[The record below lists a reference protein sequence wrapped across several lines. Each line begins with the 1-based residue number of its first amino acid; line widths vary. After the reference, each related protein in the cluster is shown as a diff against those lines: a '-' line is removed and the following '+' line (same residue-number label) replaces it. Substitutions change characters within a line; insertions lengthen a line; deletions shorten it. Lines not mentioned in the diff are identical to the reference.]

1 IVRDATAIK
10 EYAAVTDWPIV
21 LCPRTADLEIV
32 TASSVRAVFYLNQVA
47 RNTDMVAWR
56 GPRHIYLGHGDSNK
70 MLSSHP
76 AHAMYDEIWVAG
88 RHSIDRYRDAGVV
101 IEPSKFVIIGRPQ
114 LAVLGDSTGSVAGR
128 NLKAGPSASRPIALY
143 APTWHGYN
151 SMTQLSS
158 LARGPQIVDELTV
171 AGFDVIFRPH
181 PMSALTR
188 AGRAQ
193 IAAIRSRL
201 QTTTPQPKTF
211 AEAAA
216 EADLLVADPSSVIVD
231 FLATGRPVIA
241 ILPSKSAS
249 SGPMGV
255 NDSADSAVLGLDARV
270 LPALYQVDSSLQNLS
285 EVIADAA
292 GADSLRLT
300 RLKVRDELF
309 ADAPEVG
316 WTKHWDEQLTR
327 VLA

>member
-1 IVRDATAIK
+1 
-10 EYAAVTDWPIV
+10 
-21 LCPRTADLEIV
+21 
-32 TASSVRAVFYLNQVA
+32 
-47 RNTDMVAWR
+47 
-56 GPRHIYLGHGDSNK
+56 
-70 MLSSHP
+70 
-76 AHAMYDEIWVAG
+76 
-88 RHSIDRYRDAGVV
+88 RDAGVV

-211 AEAAA
+211 VAAAA

-231 FLATGRPVIA
+231 FLATGRPVIV
-241 ILPSKSAS
+241 ILPSTTGISE
-249 SGPMGV
+249 
-255 NDSADSAVLGLDARV
+255 SADGDGLTASDAVLGIDGRV
-270 LPALYQVDSSLQNLS
+270 LPGLYRVDSSLQGMPGA
-285 EVIADAA
+285 IADAM
-292 GADSLRLT
+292 GQDPLRDA
-300 RLKVRDELF
+300 RLAVRDELF
-309 ADAPEVG
+309 GDALKSG
-316 WTKHWDEQLTR
+316 WTKQWDEQLAR
-327 VLA
+327 VLT